1 MPHEPHHIIAPL
13 LNVPMQ
19 SLEISDVH
27 SFLQRFLLEL
37 EVFAPG
43 GGP

>member
-1 MPHEPHHIIAPL
+1 MPHKPHHIIAPL
-13 LNVPMQ
+13 LNVTTAIGQIRCPL
-19 SLEISDVH
+19 SSTKLS
-27 SFLQRFLLEL
+27 LEL